1 VKKNIVLIYV
11 IYVPDTKDDNVI
23 ELVHK
28 AVEENNGEVNNISN
42 QTIHRKT
49 FGKRIKMTEEQ
60 ERINIITLCQ

>member
-28 AVEENNGEVNNISN
+28 AVEENNEVNNISN
-42 QTIHRKT
+42 QKIHRKT

-60 ERINIITLCQ
+60 ERISIITLCQ